1 MSSGDTSSLGLHFL
15 TTMSEELASPRSD
28 FITSQRQDE
37 LNTLMK
43 QHVPGLLSLLMSL
56 LDSVVE
62 RQRHTV
68 APTPPPSPNISPI
81 RHTYDLSFPHSPP
94 THHLHSLTLLPSS
107 APSPPG
113 NTSQHHLSLPHA
125 HWHASAP
132 SLSPPC
138 THTSSSSQATPT
150 SRLGAQLHIPSSLP
164 FIPLDSKTEA
174 LCVLSLKCLA
184 HLFGWIPLSSLI
196 TPSILDTIFYFA
208 SLGCENIEDS
218 SENSGNLG
226 SLAMDC
232 VNELLVRNC
241 VPREF
246 EAFLLKLFEKSFGL
260 LQKLTGVTEKGMVC
274 NFSQLDERWV
284 LFGNCGFLLC
294 VYLGVVM

>member
-1 MSSGDTSSLGLHFL
+1 MRNADTTSLGVHFL

-28 FITSQRQDE
+28 FITSQRHDE
-37 LNTLMK
+37 LSALMK
-43 QHVPGLLSLLMSL
+43 QHVPSLLSLLMSL

-68 APTPPPSPNISPI
+68 APTPPPSPNVSPI
-81 RHTYDLSFPHSPP
+81 KHAYENLSSTNFQ
-94 THHLHSLTLLPSS
+94 HSLSPYPRHVSRSMSDVSSLHLPQTTS
-107 APSPPG
+107 
-113 NTSQHHLSLPHA
+113 SQHHLSVPPKDHL
-125 HWHASAP
+125 SAT
-132 SLSPPC
+132 SLSSLSK
-138 THTSSSSQATPT
+138 TNSQEDLTASSEARFYTP
-150 SRLGAQLHIPSSLP
+150 SNLP
-164 FIPLDSKTEA
+164 FLPLDSKTEA

-184 HLFGWIPLSSLI
+184 HLFGWIPLSSVI

-208 SLGCENIEDS
+208 SLGCENVEVCT
-218 SENSGNLG
+218 ENSGNLG

-260 LQKLTGVTEKGMVC
+260 LQRLTGETERGVIC
-274 NFSQLDERWV
+274 NFSQLDERWA
-284 LFGNCGFLLC
+284 L
-294 VYLGVVM
+294 

>member
-1 MSSGDTSSLGLHFL
+1 
-15 TTMSEELASPRSD
+15 MSEELASPRSD
-28 FITSQRQDE
+28 LITSQRQDE
-37 LNTLMK
+37 LSVLMK
-43 QHVPGLLSLLMSL
+43 QHVPALLSLLMSL

-81 RHTYDLSFPHSPP
+81 RHTESSFPHSPP
-94 THHLHSLTLLPSS
+94 THHYHSLSPSS
-107 APSPPG
+107 SH
-113 NTSQHHLSLPHA
+113 TTLDSSTQHHLSLPPGHL
-125 HWHASAP
+125 SAP
-132 SLSPPC
+132 SL
-138 THTSSSSQATPT
+138 TSSRGTPP
-150 SRLGAQLHIPSSLP
+150 RLGGQLHIPSNLP

-174 LCVLSLKCLA
+174 LCILSLKCLA

-196 TPSILDTIFYFA
+196 TPSILDTIFHFA
-208 SLGCENIEDS
+208 SLGYENVEDA
-218 SENSGNLG
+218 SENAGILG

-260 LQKLTGVTEKGMVC
+260 LQRLTGETERGVIC

-284 LFGNCGFLLC
+284 L
-294 VYLGVVM
+294 